1 MYLLTQKKMVNK
13 IQEIVLS
20 VIQDVDNMEEGMNS
34 FSYEDESI
42 AIDIDCKL
50 IVEIERIISSSYD
63 VQPHPV
69 GKGEVIPKSIL
80 LYVRDDNG
88 EWSEAKDITNEF
100 KAYNFKS

>member
-1 MYLLTQKKMVNK
+1 MYLLTLKKMVNK

-20 VIQDVDNMEEGMNS
+20 YIQDIENMEEGINS

-63 VQPHPV
+63 VQPHAI

-88 EWSEAKDITNEF
+88 EWSEAKDITKEF
-100 KAYNFKS
+100 KVYNFKS